1 MATSESAFALSAHGP
16 FADKIHH
23 FQVRQQQLDMAAAVE
38 QSIRDQSTLVVEAG
52 TGTGKTFA
60 YLVPALLAGERVI
73 ISTGTK
79 NLQDQLFHRDL
90 PAVCEVLDIKPRR
103 ALLKGRSNY
112 LCQHRLEQTL
122 LSGRLPTREAAARV
136 RSLQSWSRS
145 TKTGDLAEHSAMM
158 DNDPITPMVT
168 STSENCLGGDCP
180 YYQECFVVKA
190 RRQALESEIVVV
202 NHHLLLAD
210 LALKE
215 EGFGELLP
223 GAKAVIVDEAHQ
235 LAETASSF
243 FGENLSSRQV
253 LDFARDMEA
262 AALAHARDQA
272 DLIDGLAG
280 LKKPIQDL
288 RLALGDDK
296 QRAPLQAIFFKP
308 QLQEA
313 LQQLKAQF
321 DFVYAQL
328 ELAMGR
334 DEELDAGLA
343 RIDLLRHR
351 LALVL
356 QHDNAQTIRWYETWG
371 QGFSLNSTPLSVAE
385 SFQKQI
391 TRFKNSAWIYTS
403 ATLAVNRG
411 FNHFT
416 ETLGLVDATTL
427 QLDSPFNFAE
437 QSLLFVPPGLPEP
450 NAPQYT
456 QLLLEQLVPLLQAS
470 RGRAFLLF
478 TSYRALEIVAKQLP
492 QRISYP
498 VLVHGES
505 KSRSRLLDEFRRLG
519 NAVLCGTSSF
529 WEGVDVRG
537 EALSLVVID
546 RLPFA
551 MPDDPVLKARI
562 DAHRRRGGD
571 PFNDVQLPRA
581 VIALKQ
587 GAGRLIRDVSD
598 TGVLVIADPRLL
610 NQAYGK
616 VFLNSL
622 PSMPLTRQLAD
633 VQQFFKTH

>member
-1 MATSESAFALSAHGP
+1 MALSESAFVLGAHGP
-16 FADKIHH
+16 FADKIKQ
-23 FQVRQQQLDMAAAVE
+23 FNVREQQLTMATAIENAIKSA
-38 QSIRDQSTLVVEAG
+38 QTLIVEAG

-60 YLVPALLAGERVI
+60 YLVPALLAGERII

-90 PAVCEVLDIKPRR
+90 PAVCDTLDIKPRR

-112 LCQHRLEQTL
+112 LCQHRLEQTM
-122 LSGRLPTREAAARV
+122 LSGRLPTKEAAARV

-145 TKTGDLAEHSAMM
+145 TKTGDLSEHSAMI
-158 DNDPITPMVT
+158 DNDPITPLVT
-168 STSENCLGGDCP
+168 STSENCLGQDCP
-180 YYQECFVVKA
+180 YYQDCFVVKA
-190 RRQALESEIVVV
+190 RRAALESEIVVV

-223 GAKAVIVDEAHQ
+223 GAKAIIVDEAHQ

-243 FGENLSSRQV
+243 FGDNLSSRQI

-262 AALAHARDQA
+262 AALSHAKDQA
-272 DLIDGLAG
+272 DLLDGLRG
-280 LKKPIQDL
+280 LKKPVQDL

-296 QRAPLQAIFFKP
+296 QRAPLQPIFFKP
-308 QLQEA
+308 QLQES
-313 LQQLKAQF
+313 LQTLKEQF
-321 DFVYAQL
+321 DRVYEQL
-328 ELAMGR
+328 DIAMGR
-334 DEELDAGLA
+334 DEELDAGMA
-343 RIDLLRHR
+343 RIDVLRHR
-351 LALVL
+351 LATVL
-356 QHDNAQTIRWYETWG
+356 QQDNQQAIRWYETWG

-385 SFQKQI
+385 AFQKQI
-391 TRFKNSAWIYTS
+391 TRYKNSAWIYTS
-403 ATLAVNRG
+403 ATLAVNKG
-411 FNHFT
+411 FAHFT
-416 ETLGLVDATTL
+416 ETLGLNAAETL

-437 QSLLFVPPGLPEP
+437 QSLLYVPPGLPEP

-456 QLLLEQLVPLLQAS
+456 QQLLEQLVPLIQAS

-478 TSYRALEIVAKQLP
+478 TSYRALDIVAKQLP
-492 QRISYP
+492 DRISYP

-505 KSRSRLLDEFRRLG
+505 KSRSRLLEEFRRLG

-551 MPDDPVLKARI
+551 APDDPVLKARI

-610 NQAYGK
+610 NQNYGR
-616 VFLNSL
+616 VFLHSL
-622 PSMPLTRQLAD
+622 PPMPLTRQLSD
-633 VQQFFKTH
+633 VQTFFRTH